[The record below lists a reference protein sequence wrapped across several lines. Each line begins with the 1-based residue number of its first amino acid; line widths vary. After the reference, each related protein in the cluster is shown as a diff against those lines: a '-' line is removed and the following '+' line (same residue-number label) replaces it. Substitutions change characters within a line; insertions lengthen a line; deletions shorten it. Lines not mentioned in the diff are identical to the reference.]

1 MTIMPAFHNW
11 PAEAAIISRLLGY
24 YGELEFMMGI
34 CLGHA
39 LSDRRKALKVLFR
52 TRGETPR
59 INLADALTKDAAA
72 KDGLASNYAD
82 ALGGIRQ
89 CLSTRNRFSHCHW
102 ASLYGKGLF
111 YVDLNKAAAAGEKFE
126 YGWKQASL
134 PWLEE
139 WESYFKFAHDCFLH
153 VEHQMNANRGGPKS
167 IAFPMP
173 AKRQPPPELDP
184 LAQDILG
191 LLPSGP

>member
-59 INLADALTKDAAA
+59 INLADALT
-72 KDGLASNYAD
+72 
-82 ALGGIRQ
+82 
-89 CLSTRNRFSHCHW
+89 
-102 ASLYGKGLF
+102 
-111 YVDLNKAAAAGEKFE
+111 
-126 YGWKQASL
+126 
-134 PWLEE
+134 
-139 WESYFKFAHDCFLH
+139 HDCFLH